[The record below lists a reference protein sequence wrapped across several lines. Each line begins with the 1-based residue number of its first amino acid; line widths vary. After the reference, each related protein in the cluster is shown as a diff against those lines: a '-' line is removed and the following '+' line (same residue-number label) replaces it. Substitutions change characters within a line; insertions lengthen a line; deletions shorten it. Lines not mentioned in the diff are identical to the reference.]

1 MAATDQRLTESGIE
15 LKPVYTPDGRPGAA
29 WSCPGS
35 RRSRAGS
42 TATCTADGPGRSG
55 STPGFASAEESNARY
70 RYLLEQGQTG
80 LSVAFDLPTQLGLD
94 SDDPRAEGEVG
105 RTGVAID
112 SLADM
117 ELLLDGIPLDQVST
131 SMTIN
136 APAALLLLLYE
147 LVAERQGVDARR
159 AARDGA
165 ERHPQGVHRPREL
178 HLPAAALDAPDD
190 RPVRLLRRADPELE
204 HDLDLRVPHP
214 RGRLDRGAGAR
225 RSRSRTGSPTARRR
239 SRPGSRRTRSAS
251 GCRSSS
257 TRTTTSS
264 RRWRSSG
271 RRGGCG
277 RASCPSASA

>member
-1 MAATDQRLTESGIE
+1 MYR
-15 LKPVYTPDGRPGAA
+15 GRPWTIRQYA
-29 WSCPGS
+29 
-35 RRSRAGS
+35 
-42 TATCTADGPGRSG
+42 
-55 STPGFASAEESNARY
+55 GFASAEETNARF
-70 RYLLEQGQTG
+70 RYLLERGQTG
-80 LSVAFDLPTQLGLD
+80 LSIAFDLPTQLGLD

-117 ELLLDGIPLDQVST
+117 ELLLDGIPLGEVST

-147 LVAERQGVDARR
+147 LVAEQQGVAAGR
-159 AARDGA
+159 AARHGA

-178 HLPAAALDAPDD
+178 HLPAAAVDAADD
-190 RPVRLLRRADPELE
+190 RPVRVLRRADPALE

-214 RGRLDRGAGAR
+214 RGRIDGGAGAR
-225 RSRSRTGSPTARRR
+225 VHGRQRDRLLPRRR
-239 SRPGSRRTRSAS
+239 SRRGSRRTSSAS

-264 RRWRSSG
+264 RRWRSSA

-277 RASCPSASA
+277 RA